1 MRDTGDGGTAV
12 RRAPDGGMSAIEL
25 VFVAPVM
32 ILFIL
37 VLVAFGQMVDARGT
51 LDGAARDA
59 ARAGTLQRDARSARE
74 QAQLAAEADTAHICT
89 GTPRVRAVG
98 GGFTPGGLYTVRV
111 TCSVRGLSSLGL
123 PISRTMTAQATSPI
137 DPYRRAQ

>member
-1 MRDTGDGGTAV
+1 
-12 RRAPDGGMSAIEL
+12 MSAIEL
-25 VFVAPVM
+25 VITAPVM

-59 ARAGTLQRDARSARE
+59 ARAGTLQRDARSAHQ
-74 QAQLAAEADTAHICT
+74 QAQLAAEADTGHICD
-89 GTPRVRAVG
+89 GRPRVRALG
-98 GGFTPGGLYTVRV
+98 SFAPGGLYTVRV
-111 TCSVRGLSSLGL
+111 TCTVRGLSSLGL
-123 PISRTMTAQATSPI
+123 SIGRTMTAQATSPI